1 MISKQEEEGRIDPDS
16 SLSFNVTRDLDAD
29 NEKKNNYIVYEES
42 DKVMRDYD
50 SGEDQLEDSQDNPK
64 QVYVLPHN

>member
-29 NEKKNNYIVYEES
+29 NEKKNNYIVYEER

-50 SGEDQLEDSQDNPK
+50 SGEDELEDSQDNPK